1 MKILT
6 RAEDQI
12 MQILWK
18 LKSAFVKDILDQM
31 EEPRPAYNTVSTI
44 VRILVKKGFAGYT
57 AYGKTH
63 KYHPVIEKSN
73 YSNFYLKHFL
83 SGYFSGS
90 FQNLVSFF
98 AKENEI
104 DSVELGKMI
113 QKVKKDL
120 KDAKRREREDE

>member
-44 VRILVKKGFAGYT
+44 VRILVKKGFVGYT

-63 KYHPVIEKSN
+63 KYHPVIEKDN

-120 KDAKRREREDE
+120 KDAKRSERQDE

>member
-6 RAEDQI
+6 KAEDHI

-18 LKSAFVKDILDQM
+18 LKKAFVKDILDQM
-31 EEPRPAYNTVSTI
+31 KEPRPAYNTVSTI
-44 VRILVKKGFAGYT
+44 VRILVKKGFIGYQ

-63 KYHPVIEKSN
+63 KYHPVIEKDT

-83 SGYFSGS
+83 SGYFGGS

-104 DSVELGKMI
+104 DTAELEKMI
-113 QKVKKDL
+113 KKVEKELKKSEN
-120 KDAKRREREDE
+120 KQDE